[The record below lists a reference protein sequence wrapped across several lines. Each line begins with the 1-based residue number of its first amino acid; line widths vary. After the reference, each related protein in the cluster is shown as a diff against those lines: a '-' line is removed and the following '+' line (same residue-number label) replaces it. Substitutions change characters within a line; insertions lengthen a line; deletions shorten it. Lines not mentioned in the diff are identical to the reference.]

1 MDDSRIELVARA
13 FCEADGKDPDE
24 THQGDKVFK
33 QTGRGLE
40 ETYEDVPNWRGHASN
55 AKKFV
60 MAFDVLT
67 NSKS

>member
-24 THQGDKVFK
+24 MHQGDRLPPVA
-33 QTGRGLE
+33 GEVAALD
-40 ETYEDVPNWRGHASN
+40 YEVVPNWQDHATA